1 MHIPYI
7 VARQPTAVE
16 FEILDER
23 RRQIFE
29 EGWTEEHDDEHDE
42 SELSLAAGVYALS
55 GSSDSALFDRA
66 RQDAIRELWPFQAH
80 WFRPTGGRR
89 DLIKAAALIIAEVE
103 RRDRAAA
110 KAERK
115 AQP

>member
-1 MHIPYI
+1 MND
-7 VARQPTAVE
+7 AATAMQLTRAE
-16 FEILDER
+16 LEILEER
-23 RRQIFE
+23 RRQITQ
-29 EGWTEEHDDEHDE
+29 EGWTEEHDDQHDE
-42 SELSLAAGVYALS
+42 CELSLAAGVYALS

-80 WFRPTGGRR
+80 WFRPTGGHR

-110 KAERK
+110 RE
-115 AQP
+115 AQA